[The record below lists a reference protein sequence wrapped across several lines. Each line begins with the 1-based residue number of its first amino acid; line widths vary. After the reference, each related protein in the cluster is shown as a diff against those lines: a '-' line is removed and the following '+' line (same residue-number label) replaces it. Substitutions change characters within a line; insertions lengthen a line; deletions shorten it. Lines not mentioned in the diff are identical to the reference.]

1 MNEKTQ
7 LRTALKQ
14 ISEKFF
20 AFREFPYVERD
31 RLPEGVTESAAEVGE
46 EYADSY
52 GASLS
57 GKELEA
63 LIMDFPS
70 LEPGEDWERV
80 GSILTSRFS
89 PRLINLIFNLYQVE
103 YHSDAL
109 KFLIRKFAEE
119 ADRRRQHP
127 ELGRFFWHFGKQEDY
142 IPGIKTIFREEIFEL
157 DRLFQVYEIGEE
169 TPYALE
175 IRRRCLEDAGYP
187 LLLKNAGHLVYL
199 IENAPEEQIVE
210 AVTNHILSF
219 DVLDPSNGVNE
230 AVLRRLSEP
239 SQSGKWGGY
248 SGEAKRKFSQWCFCH
263 RLKLHTLGFP
273 GKYKTLSLFYEKVR
287 RCYEMEG
294 TPALVMDFDQVVIA
308 DFPDDPHSYFYLK
321 DDFNREIK
329 KWKEFGYQPSFLKK
343 DEPRISARDHIIENK
358 EDVCLLLRYEGVD
371 KLYIKE
377 LMEIGLGLVPDFRR
391 MNLE

>member
-31 RLPEGVTESAAEVGE
+31 RLPEGVIEAAAEVGWE
-46 EYADSY
+46 EAGDY
-52 GASLS
+52 GAGLT

-70 LEPGEDWERV
+70 LEPGEERERV
-80 GSILTSRFS
+80 ASILTGRFS

-103 YHSDAL
+103 YHSEAL
-109 KFLIRKFAEE
+109 RFLIKKFAEE
-119 ADRRRQHP
+119 ADRRKQYP

-142 IPGIKTIFREEIFEL
+142 IPGVKTVFREEIFEL
-157 DRLFQVYEIGEE
+157 DRLFQIYAIAED

-175 IRRRCLEDAGYP
+175 MRRRCLEDAGYP
-187 LLLKNAGHLVYL
+187 LLLKNAGHLIYL
-199 IENAPEEQIVE
+199 IENAPEEHLTG

-219 DVLDPSNGVNE
+219 DVLDSSDGVNE
-230 AVLRRLSEP
+230 AVLKRLDEPARSE
-239 SQSGKWGGY
+239 KWGGY
-248 SGEAKRKFSQWCFCH
+248 SVEVRQKFSQWCYCH
-263 RLKLHTLGFP
+263 RLKLHTMGFP
-273 GKYKTLSLFYEKVR
+273 VKYKVLSQFYGNVR
-287 RCYEMEG
+287 QCYALEG
-294 TPALVMDFDQVVIA
+294 TQALVMDFHQVVVV
-308 DFPDDPHSYFYLK
+308 DLPDDPHSWFYLK
-321 DDFNREIK
+321 DDYDREIR
-329 KWKEFGYQPSFLKK
+329 KWKEFGYQPAFLKP

-358 EDVCLLLRYEGVD
+358 EDVCILLRYEGVD

-377 LMEIGLGLVPDFRR
+377 LMEIRLGLVPDFRG
-391 MNLE
+391 MSLQ